1 MQTALERGSGVVLFS
16 GPILARAPMSQTAGG
31 IHRRSRQGPTEGERT
46 ALDEARIAGRP

>member
-16 GPILARAPMSQTAGG
+16 GPTMARAPTSQTAGG
-31 IHRRSRQGPTEGERT
+31 IHRRSRQEPTESQQT